1 MLKTNKVLL
10 LLVIATS
17 FQAGRAQ
24 NKMPINGFEVYSGLG
39 IAYFSGDLGGAGFSP
54 ASLKPVVSGG
64 LRYYFTN
71 RVAVRVN
78 VSYGKLAADDS
89 LSSNL
94 YSKQRNL
101 NFKSDI
107 LDAALQIEYSL
118 LNWNV
123 RGQSKKL
130 VTTHINRRHNLYVFT
145 GISVFHFKPYGK
157 LNGQWYSLQELSTAG
172 QGLPNGAKPY
182 SLYAISIPI
191 GSGYKVL
198 VNKTVS
204 IGVEVT
210 FRKTFTDYI
219 DDVSAPYYDNTLLR
233 QAKGN
238 IAADIADKNKFRD
251 GAKRRAGE
259 GRGNP
264 NSNDNFAFLQITFNK
279 RLNLYSGRRDL
290 PCTIFS
296 K

>member
-17 FQAGRAQ
+17 FQASRAQ
-24 NKMPINGFEVYSGLG
+24 NKMPINGFEVYSGFG
-39 IAYFSGDLGGAGFSP
+39 IAYFSGDLGGTSFSP
-54 ASLKPVVSGG
+54 SSLKPVVSGG

-78 VSYGKLAADDS
+78 LSYAKLAADDS

-107 LDAALQIEYSL
+107 MDAALQIEYSL
-118 LNWNV
+118 LNWNI

-130 VTTHINRRHNLYVFT
+130 IKTQTNRRHNLYVFT

-157 LNGQWYSLQELSTAG
+157 LNGQWYSLHELSTAG

-191 GSGYKVL
+191 GSGYKIL

-238 IAADIADKNKFRD
+238 LAADIADKNKFRD

-290 PCTIFS
+290 PCTNF
-296 K
+296 